1 MATFLS
7 RPLPQIP
14 QIDPQMRIH
23 RFKMVGVLVGVLS
36 LACMSREGATASPIE
51 GATIQKIEIE
61 HVIPKRDAVGPQPST
76 FEWTA
81 AAGVDSYAIAVENE
95 IEIELFEQQGITT
108 TSVPWPKEL
117 KLDPGTYFWR
127 IIGVKGDRIIA
138 DSGRAAFV
146 ILNR

>member
-1 MATFLS
+1 MATFRSKVTFLFVM
-7 RPLPQIP
+7 L
-14 QIDPQMRIH
+14 
-23 RFKMVGVLVGVLS
+23 FS
-36 LACMSREGATASPIE
+36 LACMSRDSAPAAAPVEEAK
-51 GATIQKIEIE
+51 IQKIEIE
-61 HVIPKRDAVGPQPST
+61 HVMPGRDAVGPHPPK

-95 IEIELFEQQGITT
+95 IEIEMFEQEGITT

-146 ILNR
+146 IREP